1 VARKF
6 IGSNRDPSSRRT
18 WYYRAK
24 FDLEAY
30 DQPDAG
36 ENQIKD
42 ITFFERQYYGTIDE
56 QDYSIVPKQ
65 ENLAVLPGGKLALNF
80 VVDAF
85 NIMKKRMN
93 SAFEF
98 SKIEGSNPFMVELNP
113 YQAYRPPDNDYTTI
127 LQNVLVNYNSIE
139 IPDRIGFNNITS
151 FEDYVKNFIKIISS
165 EIKKGYYTQTKWCR
179 SPEASVFNSGLA
191 ISISNLRLGED
202 QPKIDAF
209 IDHIDFDYYLKLAL
223 NSGFSVSKDD
233 PWVLIFDLLSPAAR
247 PFLEKYGIFNLRQV
261 FTSSYNR
268 TELNDILILRNI
280 LYKYYN
286 NYIIQ
291 YRVQRT
297 NRANCK
303 SSYTEYD
310 VKDPL
315 SLEEFNSQYPEE
327 WFLDYYIDLR
337 NAEEGLPYNRQAI
350 TSIKKIAKN
359 YYKSLDRSSALGY
372 IANRFVVQTWS
383 KPYGYDDTLDRISKS
398 EAQQL
403 QAQRRRT
410 SGGY

>member
-1 VARKF
+1 MTRKF
-6 IGSNRDPSSRRT
+6 IGSNTDPSARRT

-24 FDLEAY
+24 FEVEAY

-56 QDYSIVPKQ
+56 QDYAIVPKQ
-65 ENLAVLPGGKLALNF
+65 ENLAILPGGQRALNF

-98 SKIEGSNPFMVELNP
+98 SKIEGSNPYMVELSP
-113 YQAYRPPDNDYTTI
+113 YQAYRPPNDDYTTI
-127 LQNVLVNYNSIE
+127 LQNVLVNYNVLE
-139 IPDRIGFNNITS
+139 IPDRIGLNNITS
-151 FEDYVKNFIKIISS
+151 FEDYVKNFIKIISE
-165 EIKKGYYTQTKWCR
+165 EIQDGYYTQTKWCR
-179 SPEASVFNSGLA
+179 SPQASVWNSGLA
-191 ISISNLRLGED
+191 ISISDLRVGED
-202 QPKIDAF
+202 QPKIDEF

-223 NSGFSVSKDD
+223 NSGFAVSKDA
-233 PWVLIFDLLSPAAR
+233 PWVLIFDLLSPAAK
-247 PFLEKYGIFNLRQV
+247 PFLEKYNIYNLRQV

-268 TELNDILILRNI
+268 TELNDILLLRNI

-286 NYIIQ
+286 NYVLQ
-291 YRVQRT
+291 YRIQRT

-303 SSYTEYD
+303 TSYTEYY
-310 VKDPL
+310 KREPL
-315 SLEEFNSQYPEE
+315 TLEEFNSVYSEE

-337 NAEEGLPYNRQAI
+337 NAEEGLPFSRQAL
-350 TSIKKIAKN
+350 TSMKKIAKN
-359 YYKSLDRSSALGY
+359 YYKSLDRSSALSY
-372 IANRFVVQTWS
+372 IANRFVAQTWS
-383 KPYGYDDTLDRISKS
+383 KSYGYDDTLDRVSKS
-398 EAQQL
+398 ESQQL

>member
-1 VARKF
+1 MARKF
-6 IGSNRDPSSRRT
+6 IGSNRDSSSRRT

-24 FDLEAY
+24 FELEAY
-30 DQPDAG
+30 DQPNAG

-56 QDYSIVPKQ
+56 QDYSVVPKQ
-65 ENLAVLPGGKLALNF
+65 ENLAVLPGGKRALNF
-80 VVDAF
+80 VADAF

-93 SAFEF
+93 AAFEF
-98 SKIEGSNPFMVELNP
+98 SKIEGSNPFIVELTP
-113 YQAYRPPDNDYTTI
+113 YQAYRPPNDDYTTI
-127 LQNVLVNYNSIE
+127 LQNVLVNYNMTE
-139 IPDRIGFNNITS
+139 IPNRIGFNNITC

-179 SPEASVFNSGLA
+179 SPQASVWNSGLA
-191 ISISNLRLGED
+191 ISIANLKVGED
-202 QPKIDAF
+202 QPKIDEF

-223 NSGFSVSKDD
+223 NSGFAVSKDA
-233 PWVLIFDLLSPAAR
+233 PWVLIFDLLSPAAK
-247 PFLEKYGIFNLRQV
+247 PFLEKYNIYNLRQV
-261 FTSSYNR
+261 FNNNYNR
-268 TELNDILILRNI
+268 TELNDILLLRNI

-291 YRVQRT
+291 YRIQRT

-303 SSYTEYD
+303 TSYTEYD
-310 VKDPL
+310 IKDPL
-315 SLEEFNSQYPEE
+315 SLEEFNSEYSEE
-327 WFLDYYIDLR
+327 WFLEHYIDLR
-337 NAEEGLPYNRQAI
+337 NAEEGLPFNRQAI

-359 YYKSLDRSSALGY
+359 YYKSLDRSSALSY
-372 IANRFVVQTWS
+372 IASRFVVQTWS

-398 EAQQL
+398 ESQQL